1 MYAQYFINK
10 LIIGIYI
17 IIRYL
22 ALKDV
27 SVMSVPYDPF
37 IFHKFGAVMDFENFE
52 PKMESRFVRQCPI
65 FSSVLIK
72 RLASQFLGLL

>member
-1 MYAQYFINK
+1 MFLGNYYNKYVCAALHYYK
-10 LIIGIYI
+10 LIVGIYI

-37 IFHKFGAVMDFENFE
+37 IFHKFGADMDFDNFE
-52 PKMESRFVRQCPI
+52 PKMES
-65 FSSVLIK
+65 
-72 RLASQFLGLL
+72 

>member
-37 IFHKFGAVMDFENFE
+37 IFHKFE
-52 PKMESRFVRQCPI
+52 MESRFFVRQCPV
-65 FSSVLIK
+65 FSSVLFP
-72 RLASQFLGLL
+72 R